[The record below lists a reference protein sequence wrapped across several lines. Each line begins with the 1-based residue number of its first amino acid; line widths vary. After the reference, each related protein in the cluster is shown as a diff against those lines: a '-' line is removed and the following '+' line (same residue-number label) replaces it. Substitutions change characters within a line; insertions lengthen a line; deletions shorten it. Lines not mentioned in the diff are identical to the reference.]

1 MTDKENEVA
10 ANFKKLPQCEDM
22 LNVHCI
28 SHQLTL
34 ICADTGDDFQFIQ
47 DFETTVIQLWTFLKN
62 LPKYLK
68 IYIKTTMQ
76 IKEFEKLPKEKE
88 KKVIK
93 SVKRAVTTRCFSLEA
108 AVDSVS
114 KEYSHFVHFLREL
127 QQDP

>member
-1 MTDKENEVA
+1 
-10 ANFKKLPQCEDM
+10 
-22 LNVHCI
+22 
-28 SHQLTL
+28 
-34 ICADTGDDFQFIQ
+34 
-47 DFETTVIQLWTFLKN
+47 
-62 LPKYLK
+62 
-68 IYIKTTMQ
+68 MQ